1 MNGQENGNYNIV
13 YGLRSRGL
21 TITENSEGESK
32 GRNNKG
38 HGLPWSCMLSIG
50 RLCKGLSFQAPR
62 I

>member
-21 TITENSEGESK
+21 NITENSEGESK
-32 GRNNKG
+32 GRNNKA
-38 HGLPWSCMLSIG
+38 HGLLWSCMLSIG
-50 RLCKGLSFQAPR
+50 MLCKGLSFQAPR